1 MDKLLDNLMDYI
13 KKKLL
18 EKGEKERAVV
28 KRLISEFGNTVVES
42 VNIDQILTGMKGMTS
57 LLTVTSKLDP
67 EYGIRYRGY
76 SIPELQ
82 QKLPKISPEG
92 EPLPEG
98 LFYLMLLGEIPSL
111 EDTMKLS
118 TEWLNRSHVPYH
130 VIKVI
135 EAMPVTSKPMTQF
148 STGIIS
154 MATDSI
160 FQKAHRAG
168 LNKNDYWNTT
178 YEDVMNLIAR
188 LPVIAAYI
196 YRRSFKDG
204 SFIEPDRNLDW
215 AANFAHM
222 MGYDSPEIYNLFRM
236 YLCIHA
242 DHEGGNVS
250 AHATHLVGS
259 ALSNPYYSYAAGM
272 LGLAGPLHG
281 YANQEVMFW
290 VYEMLKEIGDVS
302 DSVVIREKIEAYIR
316 KTISEGKVIPG
327 YGHAVLRVTDPRF
340 TAQQVFAEKNV
351 KNDHL
356 INIVNMLY
364 DIVPPIL
371 KSLGKVKN
379 PWPNVDAFSGALL
392 HHYGITEYFFYT
404 VMFGVSRA
412 LGVLAQLVWDRMYNL
427 PIERPSSET
436 LEWFK
441 EKAGI

>member
-1 MDKLLDNLMDYI
+1 MDYI

-18 EKGEKERAVV
+18 EKGEKERAIV
-28 KRLISEFGNTVVES
+28 KRLITEFGNVDVES

-67 EYGIRYRGY
+67 SSGIRYRGY
-76 SIPELQ
+76 SIPELNDL
-82 QKLPKISPEG
+82 LPKIDPTG
-92 EPLPEG
+92 EILPEG
-98 LFYLMLLGEIPSL
+98 LFYLMLLGEIPTL
-111 EDTMKLS
+111 DDAMYLS
-118 TEWLNRSHVPYH
+118 REWLNRSHVPYH

-135 EAMPVTSKPMTQF
+135 EAMPTTSKPMTQF

-160 FQKAHRAG
+160 FQKAHRKG
-168 LNKNDYWNTT
+168 LNKNDYWDTT

-222 MGYDSPEIYNLFRM
+222 MGYDSEEIYRLFRM

-281 YANQEVMFW
+281 YANQEVMYW
-290 VYEMLKEIGDVS
+290 ISEMLKEIGDGS
-302 DSVVIREKIEAYIR
+302 DEKAIREKIAAYVHR
-316 KTISEGKVIPG
+316 TISEGKVIPG

-340 TAQQVFAEKNV
+340 TAQQVFAQKYI
-351 KNDHL
+351 KDDHL
-356 INIVNMLY
+356 INIVNMLSE
-364 DIVPPIL
+364 IVPPIL

-392 HHYGITEYFFYT
+392 HHYGISEYFFYT

-412 LGVLAQLVWDRMYNL
+412 LGVLAQLIWDRMYNL

-436 LEWFK
+436 LEWFQQ
-441 EKAGI
+441 KAGMI

>member
-1 MDKLLDNLMDYI
+1 MDQI

-28 KRLISEFGNTVVES
+28 KRLISEFGNVVVES
-42 VNIDQILTGMKGMTS
+42 VSIDQILTGMKGMTS

-67 EYGIRYRGY
+67 ENGIRYRGY
-76 SIPELQ
+76 SIQELQ
-82 QKLPKISPEG
+82 DKLPKSNPDG

-98 LFYLMLLGEIPSL
+98 LFYLMLLGELPTLEQAQSL
-111 EDTMKLS
+111 SKDWFE
-118 TEWLNRSHVPYH
+118 RSHVPDH
-130 VIKVI
+130 VKKVLD
-135 EAMPVTSKPMTQF
+135 AMPLEAKPMTQF
-148 STGIIS
+148 STGILS
-154 MATDSI
+154 MATDSL
-160 FQKAHRAG
+160 FQKAHRSG
-168 LNKNDYWNTT
+168 INKNDYWDTT

-196 YRRSFKDG
+196 YRRTFKDG
-204 SFIEPDRNLDW
+204 TFIEPDPKLDW

-222 MGYDSPEIYNLFRM
+222 MGYDDEEIYRLFRM
-236 YLCIHA
+236 YMCIHA

-250 AHATHLVGS
+250 AHATHLVGT

-290 VYEMLKEIGDVS
+290 IYEMIKEIGDS
-302 DSVVIREKIEAYIR
+302 DDKEVIRAKIEAYVR

-340 TAQQVFAEKNV
+340 TAQQQFAEKYV
-351 KNDHL
+351 EDDKL

-392 HHYGITEYFFYT
+392 QHYGISEYFFYT

-412 LGVLAQLVWDRMYNL
+412 LGVLAQLIWDRMYNL
-427 PIERPSSET
+427 PLERPSSET

>member
-1 MDKLLDNLMDYI
+1 MDYI

-18 EKGEKERAVV
+18 ERGETERAIV
-28 KRLISEFGNTVVES
+28 KRLINEFGNVTVES
-42 VNIDQILTGMKGMTS
+42 VTIDQILTGMKGMTS

-67 EYGIRYRGY
+67 SSGIRYRGY
-76 SIPELQ
+76 SIPELNNS
-82 QKLPKISPEG
+82 LPKIDPTG

-98 LFYLMLLGEIPSL
+98 LFYLMLLGEIPTL
-111 EDTMKLS
+111 DEAMYLS
-118 TEWLNRSHVPYH
+118 REWLNRSHVPYH

-135 EAMPVTSKPMTQF
+135 EAMPTTSKPMTQF

-160 FQKAHRAG
+160 FQKAHRKG
-168 LNKNDYWNTT
+168 LNKNDYWDTT

-222 MGYDSPEIYNLFRM
+222 MGYDSEEIYRLFRM

-281 YANQEVMFW
+281 YANQEVMYW
-290 VYEMLKEIGDVS
+290 ISEMMKEIGDGS
-302 DSVVIREKIEAYIR
+302 DDKVIREKIQAYVHR
-316 KTISEGKVIPG
+316 TISEGKVIPG

-340 TAQQVFAEKNV
+340 TKQQDFAAKYI
-351 KNDHL
+351 KDDHL
-356 INIVNMLY
+356 INVVNMLSE
-364 DIVPPIL
+364 IVPPIL

-392 HHYGITEYFFYT
+392 HHYGISESFFYT

-412 LGVLAQLVWDRMYNL
+412 LGVLAQLIWDRMYNL

-436 LEWFK
+436 LEWFQQ
-441 EKAGI
+441 KAGI

>member
-1 MDKLLDNLMDYI
+1 MDYI
-13 KKKLL
+13 KQKLL

-28 KRLISEFGNTVVES
+28 KRLIGEFGEVVVES

-67 EYGIRYRGY
+67 ENGIRYRGH

-82 QKLPKISPEG
+82 QTLPKLKPEG

-98 LFYLMLLGEIPSL
+98 LFYLMLLDEMPTI
-111 EDTMKLS
+111 EDANHLS
-118 TEWLNRSHVPYH
+118 KEWFNRCHVPYH
-130 VIKVI
+130 VMKVI
-135 EAMPVTSKPMTQF
+135 EAMPTTAKPMTQF

-168 LNKNDYWNTT
+168 ISKNDYWDTT

-204 SFIEPDRNLDW
+204 TFIEPDRNLDW

-222 MGYDSPEIYNLFRM
+222 MGYDSEEIYRLFRM
-236 YLCIHA
+236 YMCIHA

-290 VYEMLKEIGDVS
+290 VYSMIEEIGAS
-302 DSVVIREKIEAYIR
+302 NSKEEERNKIEAYVK

-340 TAQQVFAEKNV
+340 TAQQDFARKYV
-351 KNDHL
+351 TDDKL
-356 INIVNMLY
+356 IDIVNTLY
-364 DIVPPIL
+364 EIVPPIL

-392 HHYGITEYFFYT
+392 QHYGISEYFFYT
-404 VMFGVSRA
+404 VMFGVSRS
-412 LGVLAQLVWDRMYNL
+412 LGVLAQLIWDRMYNL
-427 PIERPSSET
+427 PLERPSSET
-436 LEWFK
+436 LDWFK
-441 EKAGI
+441 QKAGI

>member
-1 MDKLLDNLMDYI
+1 MDYI

-18 EKGEKERAVV
+18 DKGEKERLVV
-28 KRLISEFGNTVVES
+28 KRLISEYGNVPIES
-42 VNIDQILTGMKGMTS
+42 VNMEQILTGMKGMTS
-57 LLTVTSKLDP
+57 LLTVTSKLDS
-67 EYGIRYRGY
+67 ESGIRYRGY
-76 SIPELQ
+76 SIAELRDL
-82 QKLPKISPEG
+82 LPKIDPAG

-98 LFYLMLLGEIPSL
+98 LFYLMLLGEIPTL
-111 EDTMKLS
+111 DDAMYLS
-118 TEWLNRSHVPYH
+118 KEWLNRSHVPYH

-135 EAMPVTSKPMTQF
+135 ESMPITSKPMTQF

-168 LNKNDYWNTT
+168 LNKNDYWDTT

-222 MGYDSPEIYNLFRM
+222 MGYDSEEIYRLFRM

-281 YANQEVMFW
+281 YANQEVMYW
-290 VYEMLKEIGDVS
+290 IYEMLKEIGDGS
-302 DSVVIREKIEAYIR
+302 DEKVIRNKIEAYVR

-340 TAQQVFAEKNV
+340 TAQQQFAEKYIHD
-351 KNDHL
+351 DHL

-364 DIVPPIL
+364 EIVPPIL

-392 HHYGITEYFFYT
+392 AHYGISEYFFYT

-427 PIERPSSET
+427 PLERPSSET
-436 LEWFK
+436 LEWFQ

>member
-1 MDKLLDNLMDYI
+1 MDYI
-13 KKKLL
+13 KQKLL

-28 KRLISEFGNTVVES
+28 KRLIGEFGEVVVES

-67 EYGIRYRGY
+67 ENGIRYRGH

-82 QKLPKISPEG
+82 QTLPKLKPEG

-98 LFYLMLLGEIPSL
+98 LFYLMLLDEMPTI
-111 EDTMKLS
+111 EDANHLS
-118 TEWLNRSHVPYH
+118 KEWFNRCHVPYH
-130 VIKVI
+130 VMKVI
-135 EAMPVTSKPMTQF
+135 EAMPTTAKPMTQF

-168 LNKNDYWNTT
+168 ISKNDYWDTT

-204 SFIEPDRNLDW
+204 TFIEPDRNLDW

-222 MGYDSPEIYNLFRM
+222 MGYDSEEIYRLFRM
-236 YLCIHA
+236 YMCIHA

-281 YANQEVMFW
+281 SANQEVMFW
-290 VYEMLKEIGDVS
+290 VYSMIEEIGAS
-302 DSVVIREKIEAYIR
+302 NSKEEERNKIEAYVK

-340 TAQQVFAEKNV
+340 TAQQDFARKYV
-351 KNDHL
+351 TDDKL
-356 INIVNMLY
+356 IDIVNTLY
-364 DIVPPIL
+364 EIVPPIL

-392 HHYGITEYFFYT
+392 QHYGISEYFFYT
-404 VMFGVSRA
+404 VMFGVSRS
-412 LGVLAQLVWDRMYNL
+412 LGVLAQLIWDRMYNL
-427 PIERPSSET
+427 PLERPSSET
-436 LEWFK
+436 LDWFK
-441 EKAGI
+441 QKAGI